1 MVEFNNK
8 FDFEDKSFLIEDT
21 DFFIDNEFS
30 HNTPYVLEVKD
41 FSYSGKTA
49 RIHISKITGM
59 TRNWL
64 FMGRRAL
71 SYNHVK
77 HSWWINFM
85 NDAVVK
91 NKIFIGQ
98 NNYITFN
105 EIQNMYFSLRYKD
118 CDAVNIKEYENSD
131 ED

>member
-1 MVEFNNK
+1 MVVFNNK

-30 HNTPYVLEVKD
+30 YSTPYVLDVKD

-59 TRNWL
+59 RRIWY
-64 FMGRRAL
+64 FMGRRTL

-77 HSWWINFM
+77 NSWWINFM

-91 NKIFIGQ
+91 NRIFIGE
-98 NNYITFN
+98 NNYITPN
-105 EIQNMYFSLRYKD
+105 EISNMYFSLRYKD
-118 CDAVNIKEYENSD
+118 CDAVNIKEYED
-131 ED
+131 DQD